1 MTFDKSFACCQ
12 LCCLVVSLIGIHGSE
27 VKYLRIL
34 IVKMKISI
42 AVNVGRST
50 FIKPA
55 SHKKS
60 SGHILLLWKARKIMS
75 GHVALKSE

>member
-1 MTFDKSFACCQ
+1 MKF
-12 LCCLVVSLIGIHGSE
+12 
-27 VKYLRIL
+27 

-42 AVNVGRST
+42 VVNVGRNA

-75 GHVALKSE
+75 GHVALKSEQNFYNGFNILN